1 MRRAGGSELSILM
14 RFSSAF
20 QEALSAIG
28 QCGGDFERNSR
39 MKRTFILLLLVLT
52 QVITACSG
60 GAEEAGLATLEAAG
74 DDATEVAEGTANA
87 DVDAE
92 EALMAFSQCMRDNGI
107 PDYPDPTLN
116 ADGSIGFGFVRG
128 GLEDSGIDPRSE
140 EFGAARDICAEHLE
154 GIALGRGGE
163 GFDETEL
170 TDTLLA
176 FAQCMRDHGVPM
188 DDPDLSGFGPGR
200 GEGDGGGPFA
210 DIDFDD
216 PEVQE
221 AFEACQEEVN
231 FTGPGGGGFGG
242 GGRPGGG
249 GGE

>member
-1 MRRAGGSELSILM
+1 VKKQL
-14 RFSSAF
+14 
-20 QEALSAIG
+20 
-28 QCGGDFERNSR
+28 
-39 MKRTFILLLLVLT
+39 ILLLVVLALVAA
-52 QVITACSG
+52 ACSG
-60 GAEEAGLATLEAAG
+60 EAEDKTGLATLEG
-74 DDATEVAEGTANA
+74 VEEDATAVAEGTASA

-92 EALMAFSQCMRDNGI
+92 EALIAFSQCMRDNGI

-140 EFGAARDICAEHLE
+140 EFSAARDICAEHLE

-200 GEGDGGGPFA
+200 GEDGGGGPFA
-210 DIDFDD
+210 DIDFED